1 MSLTRKDLIAALR
14 EIHASDPA
22 GAEAAMEGF
31 LREEFR
37 GLARQ
42 ERIRALE
49 GLEAFFHQGAGG
61 ADAPLGDDLTDRL
74 VQLLLGREVAGAG
87 HTGTE
92 LMERLA
98 AALNTVFT
106 MLNDLTGVIA
116 ATLGGGAEADQTIR
130 RVIGTSLDDQ
140 GEGKSIE
147 EHLGQI
153 KKAFLTAQQA
163 SREAARAVAGY
174 ILAELDPGTMEPE
187 SGRLKIGP
195 LKKAES
201 FEIFE
206 EKFKRVKKW
215 HESERFVLDFL
226 RQFEKNCQK
235 SFT

>member
-1 MSLTRKDLIAALR
+1 MSLARKDLIAALR
-14 EIHASDPA
+14 DIHASDSA
-22 GAEAAMEGF
+22 GAEAAIEGF
-31 LREEFR
+31 LREEFK
-37 GLARQ
+37 GLEPQ

-49 GLEAFFHQGAGG
+49 GLEAFFDRKAEGA
-61 ADAPLGDDLTDRL
+61 ATLPGDDLTDRL
-74 VQLLLGREVAGAG
+74 VHLLLGRDVAGAG
-87 HTGTE
+87 LTGPE

-106 MLNDLTGVIA
+106 MLNDLTGVIG
-116 ATLGGGAEADQTIR
+116 ATLGGGAQADQTIR
-130 RVIGTSLDDQ
+130 RVIGTTLD
-140 GEGKSIE
+140 EGSGASIE

-174 ILAELDPGTMEPE
+174 ILAELDPRTMEPE
-187 SGRLKIGP
+187 AGGLKIGP

>member
-1 MSLTRKDLIAALR
+1 MSLARQELIAALR
-14 EIHASDPA
+14 QIHAADPA
-22 GAEAAMEGF
+22 GAEAAMEGL
-31 LREEFR
+31 LREEFK
-37 GLARQ
+37 GLPHQ
-42 ERIRALE
+42 ERIRAVQ
-49 GLEAFFHQGAGG
+49 GLERFFMQGTRG
-61 ADAPLGDDLTDRL
+61 APPLPGDDLTDRL
-74 VQLLLGREVAGAG
+74 VHLLLGRAVAGAG
-87 HTGTE
+87 HTGPE

-106 MLNDLTGVIA
+106 MLNDLTGVIG

-130 RVIGTSLDDQ
+130 RVIGTSLDEMGD
-140 GEGKSIE
+140 GASIE

-163 SREAARAVAGY
+163 SKEAARAVAGY
-174 ILAELDPGTMEPE
+174 ILAELDPRTMEPE
-187 SGRLKIGP
+187 SGGLKIGP

-226 RQFEKNCQK
+226 RQFEKNCQR